1 MLDTNLNSVTLG
13 IIVIGSII
21 GAIKANFST
30 DNNTPKC
37 NSVIN
42 GLLSIFCG
50 IVIAKHFSDNLTI
63 WLSGIVALTGSMLS
77 VSVLDTLHTITPKL
91 VKYIVK
97 LKIGM
102 KDDL

>member
-1 MLDTNLNSVTLG
+1 MLDTNLNDVTLG
-13 IIVIGSII
+13 IIVVGSII

-37 NSVIN
+37 NSIIN

-50 IVIAKHFSDNLTI
+50 IVVAEHYSDNLTI
-63 WLSGIVALTGSMLS
+63 WLSGLVALTGSMLS
-77 VSVLDTLHTITPKL
+77 VSILDTLHIIVPKV